1 MEVRLAAST
10 NADGLSVIELL
21 IVVAMISVLSGFA
34 ILQVARARN
43 VMSRANA
50 AREFAAYLEKARL
63 DSIRRRPATTSQ
75 MAQMAIIDSTSYSV
89 TLDSDGD
96 GVMEAPRVKSL
107 PANSGLTFN
116 GPFPRTIIFN
126 WRGRTVDA
134 LNNVTTP
141 VTVTISN
148 SYGASTID
156 VSNAG
161 QPALDTT
168 ITSSPVSNSTAPA
181 PSFRDKTQI
190 P

>member
-1 MEVRLAAST
+1 MEARPTVST

-34 ILQVARARN
+34 IIQVARARN
-43 VMSRANA
+43 VMSRTNA

-63 DSIRRRPATTSQ
+63 DSIRRHPNTTAQ
-75 MAQMAIIDSTSYSV
+75 MAQMTIIDSASYSI

-96 GVMEAPRVKSL
+96 GFMEAPRVIGL
-107 PANSGLTFN
+107 PANSGLAFN
-116 GPFPRTIIFN
+116 GPFPRTIFFN

-134 LNNVTTP
+134 LNNATSP

-148 SYGASTID
+148 AFGTSTID
-156 VSNAG
+156 TSNAG
-161 QPALDTT
+161 QSTVDTT
-168 ITSSPVSNSTAPA
+168 ITNTPVSNSTAPA
-181 PSFRDKTQI
+181 PSFRNKTQI